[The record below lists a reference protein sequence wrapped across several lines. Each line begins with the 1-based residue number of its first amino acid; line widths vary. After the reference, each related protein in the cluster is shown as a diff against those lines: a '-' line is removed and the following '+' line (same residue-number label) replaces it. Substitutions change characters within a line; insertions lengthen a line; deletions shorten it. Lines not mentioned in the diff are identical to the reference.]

1 MPSQRSERAV
11 EEPPVTEI
19 HEQPFFDRAITSPNV
34 EAAAGRAL
42 GSDDTGAMSL
52 HVSKLRGISLDV
64 RIKLKRQG
72 VSYTHQLLSEAGSA
86 ERCRRL
92 AASSRI
98 DEATLT
104 RLVRR
109 ADLARIKGIGAIFAD
124 MLEMIGVDQVA
135 ALAEQDPIDLH
146 ARLHELNAAE
156 RMARRSPTPDEVQQW
171 IMQAHALPRL
181 ADGGQDASARSGAAR

>member
-11 EEPPVTEI
+11 EESPAAEI
-19 HEQPFFDRAITSPNV
+19 NEHSVFVNRVPTV
-34 EAAAGRAL
+34 EGAAGR
-42 GSDDTGAMSL
+42 GSGSNGADAMSL

-64 RIKLKRQG
+64 RMKLKRQG
-72 VSYTHQLLSEAGSA
+72 VSYTDQLLREAGSV

-92 AASSRI
+92 AARSGI
-98 DEATLT
+98 DEATLA

-135 ALAEQDPIDLH
+135 VLAGQDSGDLH
-146 ARLHELNAAE
+146 NRLHELNAAE
-156 RMARRSPTPDEVQQW
+156 RLARRSPTSDEVQQW
-171 IMQAHALPRL
+171 VAQARALPRL
-181 ADGGQDASARSGAAR
+181 AGPG

>member
-1 MPSQRSERAV
+1 MPSRGSERRV
-11 EEPPVTEI
+11 EESPTGEI
-19 HEQPFFDRAITSPNV
+19 REHLVFVDRIPSIQA
-34 EAAAGRAL
+34 AAAG
-42 GSDDTGAMSL
+42 GSQADGVDAMSL

-72 VSYTHQLLSEAGSA
+72 VSYTHQLLREAGSV

-92 AASSRI
+92 AARSGI
-98 DEATLT
+98 DESTLT

-135 ALAEQDPIDLH
+135 VLAGQDSRDLH
-146 ARLHELNAAE
+146 ARLHELNTAE
-156 RMARRSPTPDEVQQW
+156 RLARRSPTPDEVQQW
-171 IMQAHALPRL
+171 IAQARALPRL
-181 ADGGQDASARSGAAR
+181 AGPS

>member
-1 MPSQRSERAV
+1 MPSQGSERRV
-11 EEPPVTEI
+11 EESPTGEI
-19 HEQPFFDRAITSPNV
+19 REHLVFVHCTPSLQA
-34 EAAAGRAL
+34 AAAGGAQAD
-42 GSDDTGAMSL
+42 GADAMSL

-64 RIKLKRQG
+64 RIRLKRQG
-72 VSYTHQLLSEAGSA
+72 VSYTHQLLREAGSA

-92 AASSRI
+92 AARSGI

-135 ALAEQDPIDLH
+135 ILAGQDSRDLH

-156 RMARRSPTPDEVQQW
+156 RLARRSPTPDEVQQW
-171 IMQAHALPRL
+171 IAQARALPRL
-181 ADGGQDASARSGAAR
+181 TGPS

>member
-1 MPSQRSERAV
+1 MPWQRSERAAKESAAAELGEQPV
-11 EEPPVTEI
+11 FDHPVTS
-19 HEQPFFDRAITSPNV
+19 ANV
-34 EAAAGRAL
+34 EATAARAAG
-42 GSDDTGAMSL
+42 SDGAGAMSL

-72 VSYTHQLLSEAGSA
+72 VSYTHQLLREAGSS

-92 AASSRI
+92 AARSRI

-109 ADLARIKGIGAIFAD
+109 ADLARVKGIGAIFAD

-135 ALAEQDPIDLH
+135 DLAEQDPRDLH
-146 ARLHELNAAE
+146 ARLHQLNAAE
-156 RMARRSPTPDEVQQW
+156 RLARRSPTPDEVQQW
-171 IMQAHALPRL
+171 IAQARALPRL
-181 ADGGQDASARSGAAR
+181 ADAG

>member
-11 EEPPVTEI
+11 EESPAAEVHEHPV
-19 HEQPFFDRAITSPNV
+19 FVNRARDV
-34 EAAAGRAL
+34 QAAAGR
-42 GSDDTGAMSL
+42 GSEPNGAAAMSL

-64 RIKLKRQG
+64 RMKLKRQG
-72 VSYTHQLLSEAGSA
+72 VSYTHQLLREAGSA

-92 AASSRI
+92 AARSGI
-98 DEATLT
+98 DEAALT

-124 MLEMIGVDQVA
+124 MLEMVGVDQVA
-135 ALAEQDPIDLH
+135 LLAGEHSDDLH

-156 RMARRSPTPDEVQQW
+156 RLARRSPTPDEVQQW
-171 IMQAHALPRL
+171 IAQARALPRL
-181 ADGGQDASARSGAAR
+181 AGPG

>member
-11 EEPPVTEI
+11 EESPAAEI
-19 HEQPFFDRAITSPNV
+19 NEHTVFVSRVPDARG
-34 EAAAGRAL
+34 AASR
-42 GSDDTGAMSL
+42 GSASNGAEAMSL

-64 RIKLKRQG
+64 RMKLKRLG
-72 VSYTHQLLSEAGSA
+72 VSYTHQLLREAGSA

-92 AASSRI
+92 AARSGI
-98 DEATLT
+98 DEGILT

-135 ALAEQDPIDLH
+135 VLAGQDSGDLH
-146 ARLHELNAAE
+146 TRLHELNAAE
-156 RMARRSPTPDEVQQW
+156 RLARRSPTPDEVQQW
-171 IMQAHALPRL
+171 IAQARALPRL
-181 ADGGQDASARSGAAR
+181 AGPG

>member
-1 MPSQRSERAV
+1 MPSQGSERRV
-11 EEPPVTEI
+11 EESPTGEI
-19 HEQPFFDRAITSPNV
+19 REHLVFVDRIPSIQA
-34 EAAAGRAL
+34 AAAG
-42 GSDDTGAMSL
+42 GSQADGVDAMSL

-72 VSYTHQLLSEAGSA
+72 VSYTHQLLREAGSV

-92 AASSRI
+92 AARSGI
-98 DEATLT
+98 DESTLT

-135 ALAEQDPIDLH
+135 VLAGQDSRDLH
-146 ARLHELNAAE
+146 ARLHELNTAE
-156 RMARRSPTPDEVQQW
+156 RLARRSPTPDEVQQW
-171 IMQAHALPRL
+171 IAQARALPRL
-181 ADGGQDASARSGAAR
+181 AGPS